1 MQKYL
6 SIYLTTP
13 AARSYFSATNVSGVD
28 MPTVGTIK
36 IWYHDGG
43 SCTLTLSDNMAANDN
58 TGVNY
63 IMGLIATAQGQSWT
77 NVTTEV
83 STPLG
88 GGTVDAA
95 GAAVTIA
102 SAAIA

>member
-13 AARSYFSATNVSGVD
+13 ASRSYYSASQVTGVD
-28 MPTVGTIK
+28 MAATNQVK

-43 SCTLTLSDNMAANDN
+43 SATFTLSDHMTANDN
-58 TGVNY
+58 SAANY
-63 IMGLIATAQGQSWT
+63 IAGLIATAAATSWT

-83 STPLG
+83 PQTLPSTVL
-88 GGTVDAA
+88 DAA

-102 SAAIA
+102 SAVIA

>member
-13 AARSYFSATNVSGVD
+13 ASRSYFSASQVTGVD
-28 MPTVGTIK
+28 MASVGTVK

-43 SCTLTLSDNMAANDN
+43 SVTLTLSDNMAANDN
-58 TGVNY
+58 SAANY
-63 IMGLIATAQGQSWT
+63 IAGLIATAAGSSWT

-83 STPLG
+83 PSTLPG
-88 GGTVDAA
+88 VSDAA

-102 SAAIA
+102 SATIA

>member
-13 AARSYFSATNVSGVD
+13 ESRSYFSASNVSAVNA
-28 MPTVGTIK
+28 PAVGTVK

-43 SCTLTLSDNMAANDN
+43 SVTLTLSDNMAANDN
-58 TGVNY
+58 SAANY
-63 IMGLIATAQGQSWT
+63 IAKLIVNAQQESWT

-83 STPLG
+83 PSPLG
-88 GGTVDAA
+88 DGVVDAA
-95 GAAVTIA
+95 DGAVTIA
-102 SAAIA
+102 SATIA